1 MDMRPGRKGSRRMK
15 RSNRKKPFLPFT
27 MVLILCAGLIF
38 SACGPKLTE
47 AAPTVTQTAIQTEI
61 PILTPTP
68 RPSPT
73 PTLPPLGTEG
83 NPVTI
88 GYVLS
93 AEDIESISAAEDIAF
108 LISKDTGYAIENLV
122 FPDFASLAE
131 AIHAGE
137 VHLFWPKPLEYL
149 YLSEQGVAEAL
160 LMTNHLGVFAYGV
173 QFMANEAHGFT
184 AYFDPE
190 TEQSQGNVIDALQ
203 QFAGTRPCFLN
214 ADSLPGYYVPQGLL
228 AQTST
233 PILEPVFAYDYSA
246 IIRALYIEG
255 ICDFGVTY
263 ALVGDPRLA
272 GDILQDIPAA
282 QDVVEVIW
290 QTEGVIPNISLSA
303 SPNLPL
309 NLQVQLREAFL
320 DLPGTP
326 NGLVLVSSA
335 LNFDVEAFKTI
346 RDDFYNPL
354 RGILAPLEL
363 DLQSM
368 TTQTQ
373 TPQ

>member
-1 MDMRPGRKGSRRMK
+1 MK
-15 RSNRKKPFLPFT
+15 RTNRNKLFLP
-27 MVLILCAGLIF
+27 LILVLLFCGGLIF
-38 SACGPKLTE
+38 SACSPKTTETAPTLTE
-47 AAPTVTQTAIQTEI
+47 TAVQTEI

-73 PTLPPLGTEG
+73 PTLPPLGMEG

-88 GYVLS
+88 GYILS
-93 AEDIESISAAEDIAF
+93 EDAIESINAAEDIAF
-108 LISKDTGYAIENLV
+108 LISEDTGYAIENLI
-122 FPDFASLAE
+122 FPDFAHLAE
-131 AIHAGE
+131 AILAGE
-137 VHLFWPKPLEYL
+137 VHLFWSKPLEYL
-149 YLSEQGVAEAL
+149 YLSEQGVSNAL
-160 LMTNHLGVFAYGV
+160 LMTNHLGVYAYGV
-173 QFMANEAHGFT
+173 QFMTNEAHGFT
-184 AYFDPE
+184 TYFDEE
-190 TEQSQGNVIDALQ
+190 TGQIMGNVIDALQ

-228 AQTST
+228 AQAST
-233 PILEPVFAYDYSA
+233 PILDPVFVYDYSA
-246 IIRALYIEG
+246 IIRALYVEG

-272 GDILQDIPAA
+272 GDILQDIPEA
-282 QDVVEVIW
+282 QDVVEIIW

-303 SPNLPL
+303 SPELPL
-309 NLQVQLREAFL
+309 YLQVQLQEAFL
-320 DLPGTP
+320 DLPDLP
-326 NGLVLVSSA
+326 DGLALVSSA

-346 RDDFYNPL
+346 TDGFYNPL

-373 TPQ
+373 ATQ

>member
-1 MDMRPGRKGSRRMK
+1 MK
-15 RSNRKKPFLPFT
+15 RSNRRKPFLPLT
-27 MVLILCAGLIF
+27 MVLFLCAGLF
-38 SACGPKLTE
+38 CSACSPKLTE
-47 AAPTVTQTAIQTEI
+47 AEPTVTQTAVQTEV

-73 PTLPPLGTEG
+73 PTLPPLGMEG
-83 NPVTI
+83 NPVII

-93 AEDIESISAAEDIAF
+93 AEDIEGVSAAEDIAF
-108 LISKDTGYAIENLV
+108 LISEDTGYAIENLI

-131 AIHAGE
+131 ATLAGE
-137 VHLFWPKPLEYL
+137 VHLFWSKPLEYL
-149 YLSEQGVAEAL
+149 YLSEQGVADAL
-160 LMTNHLGVFAYGV
+160 LMTNHLGVFAFSV

-184 AYFDPE
+184 AYYDPE
-190 TEQSQGNVIDALQ
+190 TELSRGNVIDALQ
-203 QFAGTRPCFLN
+203 QFSGTRPCFLN

-263 ALVGDPRLA
+263 ALIGDPRFA
-272 GDILQDIPAA
+272 GDILQDIPEA
-282 QDVVEVIW
+282 QDVVEIIW

-303 SPNLPL
+303 APNLPL
-309 NLQVQLREAFL
+309 NLQVQLQEAFL
-320 DLPGTP
+320 DLPDSP
-326 NGLVLVSSA
+326 DGLTLISNA
-335 LNFDVEAFKTI
+335 LNFDVEAFKAIT
-346 RDDFYNPL
+346 DSFYDPL

-363 DLQSM
+363 DLQSI

-373 TPQ
+373 TLQ